1 MTPPYTMVCTSDFS
15 GLLRGKGVPSA
26 DFDRRCT
33 TGIGWTPT
41 NVQITCF
48 DTISDSPYGAL
59 GDLVLRP
66 DAETRIEA
74 PLPDGRVL
82 AFALG
87 DVSDL
92 DGAPWECCT
101 RGVLKAAVAAFEAET
116 GLRLKASFEHEFM
129 FDGASTTAGFS
140 LAGFAERLDYAAA
153 LTQALAAGGI
163 APDSFLR
170 EYGPNQMEV
179 TLPPADPLMAADQA
193 AVLRD
198 LARTV
203 ARAMDERVSFS
214 PLMAP
219 DIVGNGVHVHLSLW
233 DADGRPVTHDPAG
246 AGGLSD
252 RAGAFVA
259 GLLRQADALCA
270 LTAPSAISYLRLVPH
285 RWSASFN
292 NLGKQDREALVRICP
307 VSATDPAARARQFN
321 FEYRAADAAASPHLA
336 LAGLILAGLAGMR
349 DGLAAPEPTED
360 DISLWDADR
369 LGAAGLKRLPET
381 LEEALAA
388 LERDA
393 VLGAALPDRLPAIY
407 AAHKRGEIAHVETM
421 APDARFAAYGAV
433 Y

>member
-1 MTPPYTMVCTSDFS
+1 MTPPFTMICTSDFS
-15 GLLRGKGVPSA
+15 GLRRGKGVPTA
-26 DFDRRCT
+26 EFDRRCT

-66 DAETRIEA
+66 DPETRVEA

-87 DVSDL
+87 DILDL
-92 DGAPWECCT
+92 DGSPWECCT
-101 RGVLKAAVAAFEAET
+101 RGVLKAAVASFEAET
-116 GLRLKASFEHEFM
+116 GLRLKVSFEHEFM
-129 FDGASTTAGFS
+129 FDGAATTAGFS
-140 LAGFAERLDYAAA
+140 LAGFAERLDYIAA
-153 LTQALAAGGI
+153 LSTALAAAGI

-179 TLPPADPLMAADQA
+179 TLPPTDPLRAADQA

-203 ARAMDERVSFS
+203 ARAMGERVSFA
-214 PLMAP
+214 PLLAP

-233 DADGRPVTHDPAG
+233 DVEGHPVSHDPAG
-246 AGGLSD
+246 PGGLSD

-259 GLLRQADALCA
+259 GMLRHADALCA
-270 LTAPSAISYLRLVPH
+270 LTAPSVISCLRLVPH

-292 NLGKQDREALVRICP
+292 NLGKQDREASVRICP
-307 VSATDPAARARQFN
+307 VSAADPQTRARQFN

-336 LAGLILAGLAGMR
+336 LAGLILAGLAGMG
-349 DGLAAPEPTED
+349 DGLVAPQPTED
-360 DISLWDADR
+360 DISLWGGDR
-369 LGAAGLKRLPET
+369 LEAAGLKRLPGS
-381 LEEALAA
+381 LEEALKALEGDAA
-388 LERDA
+388 LGE
-393 VLGAALPDRLPAIY
+393 GLPARLPAIY
-407 AAHKRGEIAHVETM
+407 AAHKRGEIAHVEAM
-421 APDARFAAYGAV
+421 APDARFAAYAAV

>member
-1 MTPPYTMVCTSDFS
+1 MICTSDFS
-15 GLLRGKGVPSA
+15 GLMRGKGVPTA
-26 DFDRRCT
+26 EFDRRCT

-66 DAETRIEA
+66 DPETRIEA
-74 PLPDGRVL
+74 PLPDGRVM

-87 DVSDL
+87 DIHDL
-92 DGAPWECCT
+92 DGSPWECCT
-101 RGVLKAAVAAFEAET
+101 RGMLKAAVAAFEAET
-116 GLRLKASFEHEFM
+116 GLRLKVSFEHEFM
-129 FDGASTTAGFS
+129 FDGPSTTAGFS
-140 LAGFAERLDYAAA
+140 LAGFAERLDYIAA
-153 LTQALAAGGI
+153 LTEALAAAGI

-179 TLPPADPLMAADQA
+179 TLPPADPLRAADQA
-193 AVLRD
+193 ASLRD
-198 LARTV
+198 LARAV
-203 ARAMDERVSFS
+203 ARAMGERVSFA
-214 PLMAP
+214 PLLAP
-219 DIVGNGVHVHLSLW
+219 NIVGNGVHVHLSLW
-233 DADGRPVTHDPAG
+233 DAGGAPVTHDAAG
-246 AGGLSD
+246 PGGLSD

-259 GLLRQADALCA
+259 GLLRHADALCA

-285 RWSASFN
+285 RWSAAFN
-292 NLGKQDREALVRICP
+292 NLGKQDREASVRICP

-321 FEYRAADAAASPHLA
+321 VEFRAADAAASPHLA

-349 DGLAAPEPTED
+349 DGLAAPQPTED
-360 DISLWDADR
+360 DISEWDSDR
-369 LGAAGLKRLPET
+369 LAAAGLKRIPGS
-381 LEEALAA
+381 LEAALAA
-388 LERDA
+388 LEGDA

-407 AAHKRGEIAHVETM
+407 AAHKRGEITHVEGM